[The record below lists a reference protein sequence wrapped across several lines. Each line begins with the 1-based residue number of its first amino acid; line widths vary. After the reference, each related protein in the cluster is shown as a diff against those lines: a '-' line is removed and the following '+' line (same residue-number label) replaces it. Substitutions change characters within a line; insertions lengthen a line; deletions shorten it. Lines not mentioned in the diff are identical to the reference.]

1 MKPEAGCAQ
10 CILKWVYERAAAS
23 ASEEER
29 FQLVRSI
36 LTVLSTEFCS
46 AANVGSLCN
55 KVTDSVHQ
63 FMFDSAKYY
72 EGLKLKSN
80 KLVDGLLPAARDFVN
95 GGETPRERFE
105 RACCLASASNVAPIG
120 APSGAFEFHEVSDIM
135 MGRSP
140 LPIVRGDV
148 YKAAQSAANVLYI
161 ADNAGEI
168 GFDSLLIANLK
179 EMGSRVTLVV
189 KEAPYFEDATMK
201 DASFFALDRLTD
213 NILTVKGVFVL
224 GESMPLL
231 ADAFNQSD
239 LVIAKGTGNYEALAG
254 EVGGKAALYML
265 KVKCKPVSHEIGVH
279 LGNFAVKLGS
289 HSKVS

>member
-36 LTVLSTEFCS
+36 LTVLSTEFYS

-80 KLVDGLLPAARDFVN
+80 RLVDGLLPAARDFVN
-95 GGETPRERFE
+95 GGETPGERFE

-120 APSGAFEFHEVSDIM
+120 APSDAFEFQEVANIM

-140 LPIVRGDV
+140 LLIVRGDV
-148 YKAAQSAANVLYI
+148 YRAAQSAANVLYI

-189 KEAPYFEDATMK
+189 KEAPYFDDATREDALHFT
-201 DASFFALDRLTD
+201 LDKLVD
-213 NILTVKGVFVL
+213 KILTTRGQLVP
-224 GESMPLL
+224 GESPSPL
-231 ADAFNQSD
+231 ADAFRQSD
-239 LVIAKGTGNYEALAG
+239 LVIAKGTGNYGALKG
-254 EVGGKAALYML
+254 ETRGKAVIYML
-265 KVKCKPVSHEIGVH
+265 KVKCAPIAAG
-279 LGNFAVKLGS
+279 FGS
-289 HSKVS
+289 DMGQFVVALDE